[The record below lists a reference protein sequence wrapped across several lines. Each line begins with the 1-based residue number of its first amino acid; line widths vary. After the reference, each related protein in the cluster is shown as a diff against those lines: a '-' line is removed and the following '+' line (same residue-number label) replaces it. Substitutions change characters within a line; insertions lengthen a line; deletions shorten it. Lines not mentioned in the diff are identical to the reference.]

1 MKNEN
6 REVMRNILYAVETG
20 GQVYGGAR
28 YDDFTP
34 AYTNSSIEHA
44 ITIGAGA
51 WYAME
56 AWKLLTLIRKNHP
69 DKFKE
74 LDTAGIATDL
84 DAGQLA
90 WGTYKAAR
98 GSAKAKCIQAIISSA
113 EGKAC
118 QDALMEQQIRE
129 YEKTITEKY
138 GSMPDSAMMECIN
151 IIHQGGGSALK
162 RILGKTAKPY
172 TAQSIYA
179 ALCTDPA
186 DKSNNNQVGDYVT
199 RQKAVYAMIQKYCK
213 EETGMTEREARQ
225 KVVDAMN
232 GWIGLKRPDRSHM
245 VIINLYNSCLPLAR
259 GYKVQPS
266 DDYCA
271 TGASAAGIAAG
282 FTDIIPRECS
292 CGYMIELFQKMGR
305 WVENDAYVP
314 DQADFVFYYWK
325 DGANYA
331 TTDCTGWPDHVG
343 IVAEVNKNEGY
354 LIVTECNMSGGV
366 VGQRKLLI
374 NGRYIRGYG
383 IPDYASKAGTQ
394 TGTSAGTSSGA
405 SAGGSTSGGINKT
418 ARWVGQVTV
427 NSLPVRTWAGDSY
440 DKIKSW
446 PTLGKDNLV
455 DVCDTIKD
463 ANGHDWYYVKIAG
476 KFYGFVDSSY
486 VKKATT
492 SSEAAENTS
501 KPSYKVGQVYTLQ
514 VELKVRTAPG
524 AGSPT
529 KSYSQLTA
537 DGKRHDKDKDG
548 CLDAGT
554 KVTCQDVTNDGS
566 DIWIKAPSGWLAA
579 YYEGHEYIK

>member
-6 REVMRNILYAVETG
+6 REVMRKILYAVETG

-51 WYAME
+51 WFAME
-56 AWKLLTLIRKNHP
+56 AWRLLTLIREKHP
-69 DKFKE
+69 DKFEKM
-74 LDTAGIATDL
+74 DTAGIAKDL
-84 DAGQLA
+84 DAGRNA
-90 WGTYKAAR
+90 WGTYKAER

-118 QDALMEQQIRE
+118 QDALMEQQIQE
-129 YEKTITEKY
+129 YEKSITEKY
-138 GSMPDSAMMECIN
+138 GGMPDGAMMECIN
-151 IIHQGGGSALK
+151 IIHQGGNGALK
-162 RILGKTAKPY
+162 RILKKTAKPY

-186 DKSNNNQVGDYVT
+186 DTSNNNQVGDYVT

-213 EETGMTEREARQ
+213 EDTGMTEREARQ
-225 KVVDAMN
+225 KVVNIMN
-232 GWIGLKRPDRSHM
+232 GWRGLKRSDRSHM
-245 VIINLYNSCLPLAR
+245 VIINLYNSFLPLAR
-259 GYKVQPS
+259 GYKVQPD

-292 CGYMIELFQKMGR
+292 CGYMIKLFQEMGR

-314 DQADFVFYYWK
+314 DLADYVFYYWK
-325 DGANYA
+325 DGANYEN
-331 TTDCTGWPDHVG
+331 TDCTSWPDHVG
-343 IVAEVNKNEGY
+343 IVAEVHKDEGY
-354 LIVTECNMSGGV
+354 LIITECNMSGGV
-366 VGQRKLLI
+366 VGQRKLTI

-383 IPDYASKAGTQ
+383 IPDYASKV
-394 TGTSAGTSSGA
+394 GTSTGVSDSTQSGDSTSS
-405 SAGGSTSGGINKT
+405 SSSGGINKT
-418 ARWVGQVTV
+418 PKWVGQVTTD
-427 NSLPVRTWAGDSY
+427 SLPVRKWAGDSY
-440 DKIKSW
+440 EKIKSW
-446 PTLGKDNLV
+446 PILGKDNLV

-463 ANGHDWYYVKIAG
+463 SNGHAWYYIRIAG
-476 KFYGFVDSSY
+476 KFYGFVDSLY
-486 VKKATT
+486 IKKAT
-492 SSEAAENTS
+492 SSSGSGNASA
-501 KPSYKVGQVYTLQ
+501 PSYKVGQVYTLQ
-514 VELKVRTAPG
+514 VELKVRKAAGT
-524 AGSPT
+524 GSPT

-537 DGKRHDKDKDG
+537 DGKRHDKDRDG

-554 KVTCQDVTNDGS
+554 KVTCQAIKNVGS

-579 YYEGHEYIK
+579 YYQGHLYIK

>member
-51 WYAME
+51 WFAME
-56 AWKLLTLIRKNHP
+56 AWRLLTLIREKHP
-69 DKFKE
+69 DKFKKM
-74 LDTAGIATDL
+74 DTAGIATDL
-84 DAGQLA
+84 DAGRNA
-90 WGTYKAAR
+90 WGTYKAEK
-98 GSAKAKCIQAIISSA
+98 GSAKAECIQAIISSA

-118 QDALMEQQIRE
+118 QDALMEQQIQE
-129 YEKTITEKY
+129 YEKSITEKY
-138 GSMPDSAMMECIN
+138 GTMPDGAMMECIN
-151 IIHQGGGSALK
+151 IIHQGGSGALK

-186 DKSNNNQVGDYVT
+186 DTSNNNQVGDYVS

-213 EETGMTEREARQ
+213 EDTGMTENEVRQ
-225 KVVDAMN
+225 KVVDIMN
-232 GWIGLKRPDRSHM
+232 GWIGLKRSDRSHM
-245 VIINLYNSCLPLAR
+245 VIINLYNGCLPLAR
-259 GYKVQPS
+259 GYKVQP
-266 DDYCA
+266 DDEYCA
-271 TGASAAGIAAG
+271 TGASAAGIKAG
-282 FTDIIPRECS
+282 LTDIIPRECS
-292 CGYMIELFQKMGR
+292 CGYLIQLFQKMGR

-314 DQADFVFYYWK
+314 DPADFVFYFWK
-325 DGANYA
+325 DGADYA

-343 IVAEVNKNEGY
+343 VVAEVHKDKGY
-354 LIVTECNMSGGV
+354 MIVTECNMSGGV
-366 VGQRKLLI
+366 VGQRKLTI

-383 IPDYASKAGTQ
+383 IPDYASKSGTS
-394 TGTSAGTSSGA
+394 TGTSGGNPS
-405 SAGGSTSGGINKT
+405 GGSANNSSGGINKT
-418 ARWVGQVTV
+418 PQWVGQVTAA
-427 NSLPVRTWAGDSY
+427 SLPVRTWAGDSY

-455 DVCDTIKD
+455 DVCDTIK
-463 ANGHDWYYVKIAG
+463 ASNGHAWYYIRIAG

-486 VKKATT
+486 IKKAD
-492 SSEAAENTS
+492 SSSGAGNAS
-501 KPSYKVGQVYTLQ
+501 APSYKVGKVYTLQ
-514 VELKVRTAPG
+514 VELRVRTA
-524 AGSPT
+524 AGTSSPT

-537 DGKRHDKDKDG
+537 DGQRHDKDKDG

-554 KVTCQDVTNDGS
+554 QVTCQAIKNVGS
-566 DIWIKAPSGWLAA
+566 DIWIKVPSGWIAA
-579 YYEGHEYIK
+579 YYQGEIYVK